1 MASHQISVTVD
12 AGSIQVE
19 PETLVMTSLD
29 DVQWSGRNARK
40 FSIEFEGAGPF
51 AQAKLGHADATTRQ
65 QPRSKGRFKYTVVS
79 ADDPTLQLD
88 PVVIVEEPETD
99 PHQP

>member
-1 MASHQISVTVD
+1 MASHQIAVTVD

-29 DVQWSGRNARK
+29 DVQWAGKNARK

-51 AQAKLGHADATTRQ
+51 TLRKLPHADATTKQR
-65 QPRSKGRFKYTVVS
+65 PRSKGRFKYTVVS
-79 ADDPTLQLD
+79 ADDPTLKLD
-88 PVVIVEEPETD
+88 PVVVVEEPETG
-99 PHQP
+99 PHP

>member
-1 MASHQISVTVD
+1 MATHQIAVTVD

-29 DVQWSGRNARK
+29 DVHWAGKNARK
-40 FSIEFEGAGPF
+40 FSIVFDGAGPF
-51 AQAKLGHADATTRQ
+51 AQRELPHGDATTKQR
-65 QPRSKGRFKYTVVS
+65 PRSKGRFKYTVVS
-79 ADDPTLQLD
+79 ADDPSLKLD

-99 PHQP
+99 PHH